1 MADVLFKRGASA
13 QLPAK
18 GGAIEGAFYL
28 TTDTRRLFIGDSN
41 KNAVPICET
50 VQVKDNWAA
59 VQAAEAIEGQFYY
72 AASENILCIYKNNG
86 WVQINP
92 DTNTILSEVKT
103 SVTASN
109 NKGTVKVEYNDQNGK
124 SLGKHE
130 FAILAS
136 TGLTLTEADDV
147 LTITGATYSLSASAA
162 SNVATVKL
170 AGAGTGEDSE
180 VKITAGNAVTLTNT
194 NDGFQIGVDMAE
206 INVDYSIVDKA
217 PSTGYKYE
225 LEDENGTPHGAI
237 TINPTLQVKDKDG
250 NATSGVT
257 IKNDVATIDAYS
269 TATVDAKLT
278 SLKQELNAMT
288 YKGTIATFPPTGSI
302 GNGDTFLYNSTTPV
316 EYPADSGQYIEQG
329 DLVIAQGTESNG
341 VIANP
346 TWDVVKSGDDVDT
359 TYDLTINTT
368 SKKVVL
374 TNNAT
379 SGADEFFI
387 KEDGTSPVKVTASA
401 DGFTIA
407 HDKKTGTAV
416 AASTASADKVE
427 IKEGATFNAVTGLKV
442 DNWGHVSDVTLSPVT
457 VKDQDTILQSISTSA
472 STTGNTTTVTTAHK
486 LVDINGQAA
495 GTVNETMK
503 FVTGNSNLTISGSGD
518 TVTMDLVWDTF

>member
-41 KNAVPICET
+41 KNAVPLCET
-50 VQVKDNWAA
+50 VQIVSEVATLPAA
-59 VQAAEAIEGQFYY
+59 ADVIQGQFYY
-72 AASENILCIYKNNG
+72 ATKENILCIHKDGG

-92 DTNTILSEVKT
+92 DTNTILSTVKT
-103 SVTASN
+103 TVNASN
-109 NKGTVKVEYNDQNGK
+109 NKGTVTVEYEDQNDA
-124 SLGKHE
+124 SLGSHT
-130 FAILAS
+130 FSIAAS
-136 TGLTLTEADDV
+136 TGLELSAADKV
-147 LTITGATYSLSASAA
+147 ITIEGATYSLGASAA

-170 AGAGTGEDSE
+170 TGAGTGENSE

-194 NDGFQIGVDMAE
+194 DEGFQIGVDMAE
-206 INVDYSIVDKA
+206 INVDYSIEDKKPA
-217 PSTGYKYE
+217 NGYSYE
-225 LEDENGTPHGAI
+225 LVDENDVPHGAI

-250 NATSGVT
+250 NATSGVK

-288 YKGTIATFPPTGSI
+288 YKGTISQFPPTGSI
-302 GNGDTFLYNSTTPV
+302 GNGDTFLYNSKTPV
-316 EYPADSGQYIEQG
+316 EYPAKSGQYIEQG

-359 TYDLTINTT
+359 TYDLTINTE

-374 TNNAT
+374 TNNA
-379 SGADEFFI
+379 SGTPTEFFI
-387 KEDGTSPVKVTASA
+387 KEDGTTPVKVTASA

-407 HDKKTGTAV
+407 HDKKAGTAV
-416 AASTASADKVE
+416 AASTTKVE
-427 IKEGATFNAVTGLKV
+427 AKDGATFNAVSSLKV
-442 DNWGHVSDVTLSPVT
+442 DNWGHVSDVVLTPVN
-457 VKDQDTILQSISTSA
+457 VKDQDTILKSISTSA
-472 STTGNTTTVTTAHK
+472 STSGNTTTVTTAHK
-486 LVDINGQAA
+486 LVNINGGDA

-503 FVTGNSNLTISGSGD
+503 FVTGNSNLTITGSGD